1 MFKFRTM
8 KNKIMKHRIRDKI
21 IIIVSLKIKELFRS
35 TGYSRVII
43 NVRLILI
50 SVQFTLIFS

>member
-1 MFKFRTM
+1 
-8 KNKIMKHRIRDKI
+8 MKHRIRDKI